1 MNERIEMVPIG
12 PIRKNRAQ
20 MRTTYDL
27 TKLAELTLQMIQRG
41 FDGDKPLLIRKLD
54 KPEGSTAMT
63 YQYENI
69 RGHRR
74 RMAMLMALDC
84 KGGGEWEIE
93 ALRTVWK
100 DLVVQFGGDVSE
112 EVVSAEYVEA
122 AAESLAEAYR
132 DELVPAV
139 IFQGDEKQATLSLI
153 SDNFGDEDPDPL
165 GIAHALQ
172 VAAQQGINVNE
183 VASHMGQSRYFVE
196 NHLALGQVDADIAQR
211 IVRKEMSMSV
221 APLLMAQAEEVRE
234 ALTQFILMNPAH
246 LITLAGI
253 KKLTKLFGKVSFT
266 LPLSFPNSTRRNVA
280 RAFCNL
286 WHEVY
291 SANPARA
298 WLGAAVVLYNGD
310 LIYPWDD
317 PEYAGKWLRALGV
330 EFSGHWMA
338 AVEPYL
344 REVACATCP
353 IAQLPKEI
361 LKVDLVA
368 PGLPCRQGI
377 ATEKCMHGLA
387 ESDPFHVR
395 VPMAWSSLKPV
406 KREGNV
412 YFVDSFDDLQAA
424 WTAQQKKEAKEA
436 KAEAKEKAPEKPKKK
451 DEAKVTTAAAA
462 PTPAPEIQNKP
473 GDPSPI
479 ELMRARI
486 GMYMA
491 HSEQDGRK
499 HFMATP
505 CSTCQHKLAA
515 SPTSDPAVPHCAWA
529 SHTRSVTFKAISG
542 AGFEQMVV
550 CHQYAPDRPWREI
563 VPEYPAAPAL
573 ERGWMERQITMW
585 VNDRKSG
592 DYKPF
597 QWLTGR
603 PMSSGER
610 WDDWFLEQFKTQK
623 GELSSGQIFTLFLL
637 VSGEWKQA
645 ERWNGDKKFELPV
658 DATFAQM
665 AIVTAEKWGKE

>member
-1 MNERIEMVPIG
+1 MNEKIEMVPIG

-54 KPEGSTAMT
+54 KPESGFE
-63 YQYENI
+63 YENI

-74 RMAMLMALDC
+74 RMAALMALDW
-84 KGGGEWEIE
+84 GEGEWDIE
-93 ALRTVWK
+93 AVRAAWK

-112 EVVSAEYVEA
+112 DVISAEYVEA

-132 DELVPAV
+132 DHLVPAV
-139 IFQGDEKQATLSLI
+139 IFAGDEKQATLSLI
-153 SDNFGDEDPDPL
+153 SDNFGDEDPDPM

-196 NHLALGQVDADIAQR
+196 NHLALGQVDPDIAQR

-221 APLLMAQAEEVRE
+221 APLLMDQAEEVRD

-246 LITLAGI
+246 LLTLAGI
-253 KKLTKLFGKVSFT
+253 KKLVKLFGKVSFT

-291 SANPARA
+291 NANPARA
-298 WLGAAVVLYNGD
+298 WLGAAVVMYNGD

-338 AVEPYL
+338 AIEPYL

-353 IAQLPKEI
+353 IAHLPKEI

-368 PGLPCRQGI
+368 PALPCRQGI

-387 ESDPFHVR
+387 QSDPFHVR
-395 VPMAWSSLKPV
+395 VPMAWSGLKPV

-412 YFVDSFDDLQAA
+412 YFVDNFDDLQAA
-424 WTAQQKKEAKEA
+424 WELQQKKEAKEA
-436 KAEAKEKAPEKPKKK
+436 KAEAKANAPEKPKKK
-451 DEAKVTTAAAA
+451 DEVKVTASAAA
-462 PTPAPEIQNKP
+462 PAPAPAP
-473 GDPSPI
+473 VDSGPSPI

-491 HSEQDGRK
+491 HSQQDGRK

-505 CSTCQHKLAA
+505 CSSCQHKLTA

-542 AGFEQMVV
+542 AGFEQLVV
-550 CHQYAPDRPWREI
+550 CYQYAPDRPWREI
-563 VPEYPAAPAL
+563 LPEYPAAPAL

-585 VNDRKSG
+585 VNDRKSS

-623 GELSSGQIFTLFLL
+623 GELSNGQIFTLFLL

-645 ERWNGDKKFELPV
+645 ERWNGDKKFELPI

-665 AIVTAEKWGKE
+665 AIVEAETWGKEQ